1 MEEFAEY
8 ILNEEDLIAKE
19 EIIYFLAPKLGINFD
34 KATTSLIPYTVTIFL
49 AISVATSI
57 SLLAPVEI
65 SSNTSF
71 SAALPPSNAINF
83 SCISVLDI

>member
-34 KATTSLIPYTVTIFL
+34 K
-49 AISVATSI
+49 
-57 SLLAPVEI
+57 SLLFIVKNPFCLKSIAFIRVM
-65 SSNTSF
+65 
-71 SAALPPSNAINF
+71 
-83 SCISVLDI
+83 DICYFLSILTYV